1 MSSISSNDEQAMEMF
16 HKIQEHTL
24 SGDDVIKLWLDSF
37 TSITRPW
44 DREYRSD
51 LCELPGVRD
60 LLTSHALPPGTN
72 GGFIPIVAGYNVLE
86 PTLIKYVSVEGEEL
100 HARIGC
106 PASEKPT
113 DPEGGTSIQALVFD
127 NFVRKGYHPV
137 WSATGS
143 GLLSSLLLTAESLK
157 AAREIAVSEQE
168 YPRSHPR
175 ERWLPCP
182 SDVGA

>member
-1 MSSISSNDEQAMEMF
+1 MI
-16 HKIQEHTL
+16 TL
-24 SGDDVIKLWLDSF
+24 SNEVVEDKRLNAG
-37 TSITRPW
+37 TS
-44 DREYRSD
+44 
-51 LCELPGVRD
+51 L
-60 LLTSHALPPGTN
+60 
-72 GGFIPIVAGYNVLE
+72 
-86 PTLIKYVSVEGEEL
+86 
-100 HARIGC
+100 RIGRLLARR
-106 PASEKPT
+106 ASNARVQLFAF
-113 DPEGGTSIQALVFD
+113 DRDVLVFD